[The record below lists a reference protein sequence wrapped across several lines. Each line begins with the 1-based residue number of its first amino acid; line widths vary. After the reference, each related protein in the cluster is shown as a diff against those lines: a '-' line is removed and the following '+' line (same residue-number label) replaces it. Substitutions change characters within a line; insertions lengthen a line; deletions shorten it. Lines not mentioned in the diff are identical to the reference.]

1 MSTPTHP
8 LMPKAT
14 AVWLVDNTSLTFEQ
28 ISTFCGMHLL
38 EVKGIADG
46 DVAQGVRGKSPVT
59 SGELSRDEIS
69 KSEED
74 PDRRLKLL
82 TSKVK
87 IPEIKAKKRP
97 RYTPVSRRQ
106 DRPNAVL
113 WILRNHSELKDSQI
127 MRLVGTTKPTIA
139 QIRDRSHWNSANLAP
154 QDPVTLGL
162 CAQMD
167 LDTEVEKAAK
177 RVAKERRAMGLPPIE
192 AAGTLLPTAETTGY
206 VPPLSEDNTRPDAP
220 APTAE
225 NIFGNTAPSEPT
237 SEEVAEADE
246 TARVLARLQDMKAT
260 EEAEEAV
267 PVNPFA
273 KLQELKA
280 ADEPPADKAEVEPE
294 PEAEAEVEAE
304 AEAATEVEAEAE
316 AAPRNQAHYDALKGY
331 VPDFN
336 QDAVDGIV
344 KHLGI
349 ALRSKDA
356 SLVACSSKE
365 ELERVRESWCK
376 KKLALAESD
385 DDLDQMIKDI
395 CETMKGDHQ
404 KSRVV
409 FYYLLAQKCDKVGEL
424 A

>member
-1 MSTPTHP
+1 MSTPTQP

-28 ISTFCGMHLL
+28 IAQFCGMHLL

-46 DVAQGVRGKSPVT
+46 DVAQGVRGKNPVT
-59 SGELSRDEIS
+59 AGELSRDEIS
-69 KSEED
+69 ASEED

-87 IPEIKAKKRP
+87 IPEIKVKKRP

-113 WILRNHSELKDSQI
+113 WILRNHAELKDSQI

-139 QIRDRSHWNSANLAP
+139 QIRDRSHWNSPNLVP
-154 QDPVTLGL
+154 QDPVMLGL
-162 CAQMD
+162 CAQLD

-177 RVAKERRAMGLPPIE
+177 RVAKERKAMGLPPIE
-192 AAGTLLPTAETTGY
+192 VVDTLLPTAETTGY
-206 VPPLSEDNTRPDAP
+206 ELPATAENVQAEEEA

-225 NIFGNTAPSEPT
+225 NIFGDAAPAEPT
-237 SEEVAEADE
+237 REEVAEADE
-246 TARVLARLQDMKAT
+246 AARVFAKLQDMKPS
-260 EEAEEAV
+260 EEAAEENSA
-267 PVNPFA
+267 
-273 KLQELKA
+273 
-280 ADEPPADKAEVEPE
+280 EPPAAPSTANEEHH
-294 PEAEAEVEAE
+294 
-304 AEAATEVEAEAE
+304 AAV
-316 AAPRNQAHYDALKGY
+316 KKY
-331 VPDFN
+331 VPDCDEN
-336 QDAVDGIV
+336 AVNGII

-356 SLVACSSKE
+356 SLVACSSKD

-376 KKLALAESD
+376 KKLALADSD
-385 DDLDQMIKDI
+385 EVLDQMINEV
-395 CETMKGDHQ
+395 CEVMKGDHQ
-404 KSRVV
+404 KNRVA

>member
-28 ISTFCGMHLL
+28 IAQFCGMHLL
-38 EVKGIADG
+38 EIKGIADG

-59 SGELSRDEIS
+59 AGELSRDEIS
-69 KSEED
+69 ESETD
-74 PDRRLKLL
+74 PDRRLELL

-87 IPEIKAKKRP
+87 IPEIKVKKRP

-113 WILRNHSELKDSQI
+113 WILRNHAELKDSQI
-127 MRLVGTTKPTIA
+127 MRLVGTTKPTIG
-139 QIRDRSHWNSANLAP
+139 QIRDRSHWNSANLVP

-162 CAQMD
+162 CSQTD

-177 RVAKERRAMGLPPIE
+177 RVAKERKAMGLPPIE

-206 VPPLSEDNTRPDAP
+206 ELPSTSEGAPKGDEP

-225 NIFGNTAPSEPT
+225 NIFGNATPAEPT

-246 TARVLARLQDMKAT
+246 AARVFARLQDMKPAGEADEAT
-260 EEAEEAV
+260 ADAPPANQEHHEAV
-267 PVNPFA
+267 
-273 KLQELKA
+273 KK
-280 ADEPPADKAEVEPE
+280 
-294 PEAEAEVEAE
+294 
-304 AEAATEVEAEAE
+304 
-316 AAPRNQAHYDALKGY
+316 Y
-331 VPDFN
+331 VPDCN
-336 QDAVDGIV
+336 ESAVDGII

-356 SLVACSSKE
+356 SLVACSSKD
-365 ELERVRESWCK
+365 ELDRVRESWCK
-376 KKLALAESD
+376 KKLALTEGD
-385 DDLDQMIKDI
+385 DDLDQMIKDV
-395 CETMKGDHQ
+395 CVTMNANQQ
-404 KSRVV
+404 KNRVA
-409 FYYLLAQKCDKVGEL
+409 FYYLLAQKCAKVDEL

>member
-1 MSTPTHP
+1 MSTPTQP

-28 ISTFCGMHLL
+28 IAQFCGMHLL

-46 DVAQGVRGKSPVT
+46 DVAQGVRGKNPVT
-59 SGELSRDEIS
+59 AGELSRDEIS
-69 KSEED
+69 ASEAD
-74 PDRRLKLL
+74 PDRRLKLS

-87 IPEIKAKKRP
+87 IPEIKVKKRP

-113 WILRNHSELKDSQI
+113 WILRNHAELKDSQI

-139 QIRDRSHWNSANLAP
+139 QIRDRSHWNSANLVP
-154 QDPVTLGL
+154 QDPVMLGL
-162 CAQMD
+162 CSQMD

-177 RVAKERRAMGLPPIE
+177 RVAKERKAMGLPPIE
-192 AAGTLLPTAETTGY
+192 ATDTLLPTAETTGY
-206 VPPLSEDNTRPDAP
+206 ELPATGESAPAEEDA

-225 NIFGNTAPSEPT
+225 NIFGDAAPAEPT
-237 SEEVAEADE
+237 REEVAEADE
-246 TARVLARLQDMKAT
+246 AARVFAKLQDMKPS
-260 EEAEEAV
+260 EEAD
-267 PVNPFA
+267 
-273 KLQELKA
+273 
-280 ADEPPADKAEVEPE
+280 ADG
-294 PEAEAEVEAE
+294 
-304 AEAATEVEAEAE
+304 AEAAASSTANDEHH
-316 AAPRNQAHYDALKGY
+316 AAVRKY
-331 VPDFN
+331 VPDC
-336 QDAVDGIV
+336 DESAVNGII

-376 KKLALAESD
+376 KKLALADSD
-385 DDLDQMIKDI
+385 ETLDQMIQDV
-395 CETMKGDHQ
+395 CETMKDDHQ
-404 KSRVV
+404 KNRVA
-409 FYYLLAQKCDKVGEL
+409 FYYLLALKCGKVSEL

>member
-28 ISTFCGMHLL
+28 ISEFCGMHLL

-46 DVAQGVRGKSPVT
+46 DVAQGVRGKNPVT

-69 KSEED
+69 KAEED
-74 PDRRLKLL
+74 PDHRLKLL

-87 IPEIKAKKRP
+87 IPEIKVKKRP

-113 WILRNHSELKDSQI
+113 WILRNHAELKDSQI

-139 QIRDRSHWNSANLAP
+139 QIRDRSHWNSANLVP
-154 QDPVTLGL
+154 QDPVMLGL

-177 RVAKERRAMGLPPIE
+177 RVAKERQAMGLPPIE

-206 VPPLSEDNTRPDAP
+206 ELPSEDGAPSAEEP

-225 NIFGNTAPSEPT
+225 NIFGETAPPEPT
-237 SEEVAEADE
+237 SEETAEADE
-246 TARVLARLQDMKAT
+246 AARVFARLQDMKPAD
-260 EEAEEAV
+260 EPADDM
-267 PVNPFA
+267 PDNPFA
-273 KLQELKA
+273 KLQALKSEEEEA
-280 ADEPPADKAEVEPE
+280 PAEA
-294 PEAEAEVEAE
+294 PEAD
-304 AEAATEVEAEAE
+304 
-316 AAPRNQAHYDALKGY
+316 AAPPNQAHYDALKAY
-331 VPDFN
+331 VPDFD
-336 QDAVDGIV
+336 QAAVDGIV

-376 KKLALAESD
+376 KKLALSED
-385 DDLDQMIKDI
+385 DDALDQMIKDV

-409 FYYLLAQKCDKVGEL
+409 FYYLLAQNCGKVGEL